1 MSFTQGQVLVAS
13 GLTFIAGILLTILV
27 CWAIYDRMKKSKT
40 KRTTPFIQSILSRY
54 TDLMYDEKYSRVS
67 DREFIKLL
75 RDTALVM
82 LWLVIEASIRLT
94 KKVEKAEEKKT

>member
-1 MSFTQGQVLVAS
+1 VINNDPGKIIAAILFALVIGGAFV
-13 GLTFIAGILLTILV
+13 GIAEYFIFDWLN
-27 CWAIYDRMKKSKT
+27 KKNK
-40 KRTTPFIQSILSRY
+40 KRITPFIQSILSRY

-82 LWLVIEASIRLT
+82 LWLVIEASVRLT
-94 KKVEKAEEKKT
+94 RRMEKEAKKE